1 MEDVEMLLLGR
12 WDYWEGAF
20 FIKVAADIV
29 ENIPFK
35 GYLTQVLIVYQWAL
49 LPLARHVWDYVVIEI
64 DHIIRQQIIDPQ

>member
-35 GYLTQVLIVYQWAL
+35 GYLTQVLIVYQ
-49 LPLARHVWDYVVIEI
+49 
-64 DHIIRQQIIDPQ
+64 